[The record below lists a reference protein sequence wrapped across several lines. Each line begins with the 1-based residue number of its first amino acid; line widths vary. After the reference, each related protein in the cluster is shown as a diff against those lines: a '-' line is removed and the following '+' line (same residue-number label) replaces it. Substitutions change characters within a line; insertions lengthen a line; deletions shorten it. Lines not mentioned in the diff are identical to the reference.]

1 LNVRSVITSV
11 SRIVAVFGALMLV
24 PAGVSLLFGE
34 ADWTAF
40 LISSAITAAFGVTGL
55 FLSASD
61 TNQRVGNREGM
72 AITALGWTACAL
84 FGALPFLLAGSL
96 STPADAVFE
105 TMSGLTTTGA
115 TVLLDVEAQSHAIL
129 FWRSFLHWLGGMGIV
144 VLSIALLPGLQ
155 VGGSQLFRAEVPGPL
170 PDRLEPRIRETAKR
184 LWGIYILLTAVQAV
198 LLRIFGMSLFDAV
211 THAFATVATG
221 GFSTANKSLEAW
233 NSPAIDM
240 IVTVFMFL
248 AGINFTLHYRALR
261 GDFEPVRKD
270 DELKTYAGIVLAAI
284 VLISLD
290 LLAHSNYSLGNTLRH
305 SSFQVVSVITTTG
318 FTTVNYDIWP
328 PLSRA
333 ILLLLMFVG
342 GCGGST
348 GGGMKVV
355 RINVLAKH
363 SIRELKRAVY
373 PRRVSVV
380 RLNDKAVPEEV
391 CSSVLAFVILYL
403 SVFLAAMLA
412 MSAMGLDFLSA
423 VGSVAATLGNIGPGF
438 GLVGP
443 TCNYSALPALGKWL
457 LSFCML
463 VGRLEVYTVLSL
475 FVPGFW
481 RKP

>member
-1 LNVRSVITSV
+1 MT
-11 SRIVAVFGALMLV
+11 
-24 PAGVSLLFGE
+24 
-34 ADWTAF
+34 
-40 LISSAITAAFGVTGL
+40 
-55 FLSASD
+55 
-61 TNQRVGNREGM
+61 
-72 AITALGWTACAL
+72 
-84 FGALPFLLAGSL
+84 
-96 STPADAVFE
+96 
-105 TMSGLTTTGA
+105 SGL
-115 TVLLDVEAQSHAIL
+115 
-129 FWRSFLHWLGGMGIV
+129 RSG
-144 VLSIALLPGLQ
+144 
-155 VGGSQLFRAEVPGPL
+155 
-170 PDRLEPRIRETAKR
+170 
-184 LWGIYILLTAVQAV
+184 
-198 LLRIFGMSLFDAV
+198 
-211 THAFATVATG
+211 
-221 GFSTANKSLEAW
+221 
-233 NSPAIDM
+233 
-240 IVTVFMFL
+240 
-248 AGINFTLHYRALR
+248 
-261 GDFEPVRKD
+261 
-270 DELKTYAGIVLAAI
+270 
-284 VLISLD
+284 
-290 LLAHSNYSLGNTLRH
+290 
-305 SSFQVVSVITTTG
+305 
-318 FTTVNYDIWP
+318 
-328 PLSRA
+328 RA